1 MTQLWTEKYRPN
13 VTSGYVFRDAKQKQQ
28 IETWIASKTIPNLL
42 LSGSP
47 GVGKTTLAK
56 LLFNEL
62 EVHPAD
68 ILEINASS
76 ENSVDTIRD
85 KITNFV
91 SLMPFGEFRYVLL
104 DEADYL
110 SVNAQAS
117 LRGVSEKFSNTAR
130 FILTC
135 NYSHKI
141 IPALH
146 SRCQGFHI
154 EKLNEDEFISRAI
167 SILLEENITFDP
179 LVLDMYVKSSYPDMR
194 KCINSLQ
201 MNCIDG
207 KLLAPNADDET
218 TSSQDYLL
226 QALALMR
233 DKKYK
238 DARVLICKNIKIEEY
253 DDMFRFMYRNL
264 SLWADTP
271 TKEDD
276 AVLIIRNGLSK
287 HSLVADQEINLCAVL
302 IELERLANE

>member
-1 MTQLWTEKYRPN
+1 M
-13 VTSGYVFRDAKQKQQ
+13 
-28 IETWIASKTIPNLL
+28 
-42 LSGSP
+42 
-47 GVGKTTLAK
+47 
-56 LLFNEL
+56 
-62 EVHPAD
+62 
-68 ILEINASS
+68 
-76 ENSVDTIRD
+76 
-85 KITNFV
+85 
-91 SLMPFGEFRYVLL
+91 
-104 DEADYL
+104 
-110 SVNAQAS
+110 
-117 LRGVSEKFSNTAR
+117 
-130 FILTC
+130 
-135 NYSHKI
+135 
-141 IPALH
+141 H